1 MLSSPRS
8 APRDLSCQQCFL
20 WASGKFVEKSPW
32 VGVNFFSGLRFLGFL
47 YSNASLHLAYSNLL
61 TILTVLFLP
70 AFLVPGNF
78 SSNI

>member
-1 MLSSPRS
+1 M
-8 APRDLSCQQCFL
+8 
-20 WASGKFVEKSPW
+20 
-32 VGVNFFSGLRFLGFL
+32 GVNFFFGLRFLGFL

-78 SSNI
+78 SSNIQRQDMSSFEFQDRLLPMTLTL